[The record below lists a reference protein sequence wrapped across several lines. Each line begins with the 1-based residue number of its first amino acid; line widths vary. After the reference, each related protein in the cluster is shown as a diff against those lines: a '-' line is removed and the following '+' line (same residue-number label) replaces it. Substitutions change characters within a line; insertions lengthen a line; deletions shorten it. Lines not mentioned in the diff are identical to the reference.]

1 MPPNFL
7 EKRVFDSAN
16 EPTRR
21 RSFIGQLAGGAAALA
36 GFGFAPPL
44 FAGESPLV
52 PRTEGPWDDSWT
64 AKLDG
69 KKLRTVFDAPQV
81 NSALALHQANAVIEN
96 YRDVAGITEKDL
108 GLVVVIRHRAIPM
121 AFNDSIWEKY
131 NAGVD
136 LKLNDPTTGEPA
148 KRNPFLNVAK
158 DDKHGMVG
166 PETSLKSLYDRG
178 VIFLGCNNAAMGWAY
193 MLAKKAGT
201 KVEDVRAELKANL
214 IPGMTL
220 LPTGIFAVV
229 RAQNVGCSYMPAWYS
244 LGEE

>member
-1 MPPNFL
+1 MSRKP
-7 EKRVFDSAN
+7 D
-16 EPTRR
+16 TQRR
-21 RSFIGQLAGGAAALA
+21 QFIGQLAGGAAALA
-36 GFGFAPPL
+36 GLSFAPPL
-44 FAGESPLV
+44 FASESPLA
-52 PRTEGPWDDSWT
+52 PRSEGQWDDSWT
-64 AKLDG
+64 TKLDG

-81 NSALALHQANAVIEN
+81 NFGLALHQAAAVIDN
-96 YRDVAGITEKDL
+96 YRDVAGISEKDL

-121 AFNDSIWEKY
+121 AFNDFIWEKY

-136 LKLNDPTTGEPA
+136 LKLNDPATGEPA
-148 KRNPFLNVAK
+148 KRNPFLNITK
-158 DDKHGMVG
+158 DDKKGMVG
-166 PETSLKSLYDRG
+166 EAQSLKTLHDKG